1 MTEAYGTLE
10 QQTKWYGNK
19 DGSILGSHLPFN
31 FALISTLD
39 KNSNAMDFKKAVD
52 GWMDTKPDYGTANW
66 VLGNHDRTRLGDRYG
81 EARHESLA
89 IMTMMLGG
97 INVVYYVSILKYFII
112 PIFLIN
118 NFHVG

>member
-1 MTEAYGTLE
+1 MMTEAYGTVE

-19 DGSILGSHLPFN
+19 DGTVLGSHLPFN
-31 FALISTLD
+31 FALISDLD

-66 VLGNHDRTRLGDRYG
+66 VLGNHDRTRLGNRYG

-97 INVVYYVSILKYFII
+97 INVVYYVSL
-112 PIFLIN
+112 LN
-118 NFHVG
+118 NPLCFVFF